1 MRQSKSTWIETLWH
15 DRLIGELVAVRDGL
29 SSVELT
35 YKVKFERE
43 PRLNLD
49 SLHKADLDVQQA
61 ADVVL
66 LYASMVRRDKNPKS
80 SQVIVDLVHN
90 WLQEQHSPLVFQY
103 HLQSGL
109 NSLAQGAR
117 SKAMHDF
124 VAAKALAVK
133 PLEQLFSGINLVLCL
148 EDLGFDYDNELDS
161 VKKLL
166 STCAH
171 ESWVYSILAEYEA
184 LCLRKSFRAA
194 DIEYLRQLC
203 DAGFTG
209 DQAKYYIAF
218 ITNLPFFGV
227 QEDLRSVAKKAVAS
241 LVERINEGY
250 LVPFELRTIRGLAVD
265 DDDSVEVRSTERI
278 ERIYLWTWRWL
289 LVPHTHDLNRIL
301 QTKDIL
307 FKRAIGVLTR
317 DDFLKLENAL
327 RWLALFAG
335 VDSASI
341 SLITHSLQFTSQRE
355 VPLLDYE
362 SLLLDWLFAR
372 RDGDLKTADHI
383 AKRLER
389 HCLAEN
395 KDFSLNTL
403 VKSLLESLENAPSPW
418 DNLYPAL
425 REVVTPQGGVKSGI
439 SIDVMS
445 GQVKCFKDNILTHD
459 VRSPAMAQ
467 LLSFAT
473 RIATVPAAE
482 VMHRVFGI
490 PRFDVAQ
497 HEQKLGKLLVQVNK
511 LAKPWLRFSRRSAL
525 IYIDGDRSKAQMAST
540 TPHTEC
546 WGLQGDGA
554 GSLLRTSLTLGTSPA
569 KKAKATEDHKTRGD
583 GLMTRQDIQEL
594 LNCSKSAA
602 TERIHEWVEA
612 GQIARIGEGK
622 ASRYKP
628 TAKYSW
634 EQLLRKKNRSV

>member
-1 MRQSKSTWIETLWH
+1 MSQSKSTWIETLWH
-15 DRLIGELVAVRDGL
+15 DRLIGRLVAVRNGL

-43 PRLNLD
+43 PRLNLE
-49 SLHKADLDVQQA
+49 SLHKADLGVQQA

-66 LYASMVRRDKNPKS
+66 LYASMVRRDKDPKS
-80 SQVIVDLVHN
+80 SQVIVDLVHD
-90 WLQEQHSPLVFQY
+90 WLQERHSPLVFQY

-109 NSLAQGAR
+109 NSLAQGGR

-124 VAAKALAVK
+124 VAAKALAVT
-133 PLEQLFSGINLVLCL
+133 PLELLFSGINLVLCL
-148 EDLGFDYDNELDS
+148 EDLGFDYDHELDG
-161 VKKLL
+161 VKSLL
-166 STCAH
+166 LTHAH
-171 ESWVYSILAEYEA
+171 ETWAYSILAEYEA
-184 LCLRKSFRAA
+184 LCLRKAFRTA
-194 DIEYLRQLC
+194 DIQYIRQLC

-218 ITNLPFFGV
+218 ITNLPFFV
-227 QEDLRSVAKKAVAS
+227 AHEDLRAVAKKAVAS

-250 LVPFELRTIRGLAVD
+250 LVPFELRTIRGLTVD

-289 LVPHTHDLNRIL
+289 LAPHAHDLNRIL
-301 QTKDIL
+301 QTKDVL
-307 FKRAIGVLTR
+307 FKRAVGILTR

-327 RWLALFAG
+327 RWLAFFAG

-341 SLITHSLQFTSQRE
+341 SSITHKLQFTSQRE

-372 RDGDLKTADHI
+372 RDDDLRTMDQIGRK
-383 AKRLER
+383 LE
-389 HCLAEN
+389 HHSLVEN
-395 KDFSLNTL
+395 KDFSLTTL
-403 VKSLLESLENAPSPW
+403 VKSLIESIENSPPPW

-425 REVVTPQGGVKSGI
+425 REMFTPQTATKDGI

-445 GQVKCFKDNILTHD
+445 GQVKCFKNNILTHD
-459 VRSPAMAQ
+459 VRSLAIAQ

-511 LAKPWLRFSRRSAL
+511 ISKPWLRFSRRSAL
-525 IYIDGDRSKAQMAST
+525 IYIDGDRSKARMAST
-540 TPHTEC
+540 TPHSEC
-546 WGLQGDGA
+546 WGLQEDGA
-554 GSLLRTSLTLGTSPA
+554 GALLRTSAALGVSSAEKVKIA
-569 KKAKATEDHKTRGD
+569 KDNQVGSDA
-583 GLMTRQDIQEL
+583 LMTRQDIQEM

-602 TERIHEWVEA
+602 TERIHEWIEA
-612 GQIARIGEGK
+612 GQIARLGEGK
-622 ASRYKP
+622 ASRYKLM
-628 TAKYSW
+628 AKYSW
-634 EQLLRKKNRSV
+634 EQLLR